1 MTAWLE
7 RRFQLSARGTSVAT
21 ELRGGTVTFLTMAYI
36 VFVQPAVLS
45 QHAGM
50 DFGAVMAATCLSAA
64 LATLLMGLLANYPIA
79 QAPLMGENFFFA
91 ISVVALMG
99 VPWRT
104 ALGVVFW
111 SGILFLL
118 LTVLR
123 VRELILNAVPPALKA
138 AIAGGIGLFVAFIG
152 LTEGG
157 LVAKHPAPTAFV
169 QIGDLASPVALVT
182 MAGLGLTCALLAR
195 GVRGALF
202 LGLLGSA
209 LLAAALGLVRPAG
222 LFGAP
227 PSLAPTL
234 LQLDLRGALAHPDL
248 IFVFLFMLVFDTV
261 GTLIGVASTAG
272 LLVDGRLPRADRAML
287 SDAVGTVAGAALGT
301 STVSSYIESASGV
314 ADGARTGLAN
324 LATSALF
331 VLSLFCAPLVAAVG
345 GGVERSG
352 FFYYPVTAP
361 VVVLV
366 GSFMLAELRKVEWR
380 DLTAAVPAFLT
391 LTVMPFTFNIAHGVA
406 AGIVSFVLM
415 KAAAGRRRE
424 VPGLMWALAALVLL
438 AYASLP
444 RLRH

>member
-1 MTAWLE
+1 MRAWLE
-7 RRFQLSARGTSVAT
+7 RRFEISERGSSLAG

-50 DFGAVMAATCLSAA
+50 DFGAVMTATCLSAA

-104 ALGVVFW
+104 ALGIVFW
-111 SGILFLL
+111 SGVLFLL

-138 AIAGGIGLFVAFIG
+138 AIAGGIGVFVAFIG

-157 LVAKHPAPTAFV
+157 LVARHPAPTAFV
-169 QIGDLASPVALVT
+169 QIGDLSSPVALVT
-182 MAGLGLTCALLAR
+182 LAGLGLTCALLAR
-195 GVRGALF
+195 RVRGALF

-209 LLAAALGLVRPAG
+209 LVAAALGLVHPSG
-222 LFGAP
+222 LVGWP
-227 PSLAPTL
+227 PSLAPTF
-234 LQLDLRGALAHPDL
+234 LQLDLVGALAHPDL
-248 IFVFLFMLVFDTV
+248 IAVFLFMLVFDTV

-314 ADGARTGLAN
+314 AVGARTGLAN
-324 LATSALF
+324 LATSSLF
-331 VLSLFCAPLVAAVG
+331 VLALFCAPLVESSAVG
-345 GGVERSG
+345 SSTTPSRPRS
-352 FFYYPVTAP
+352 
-361 VVVLV
+361 
-366 GSFMLAELRKVEWR
+366 WC
-380 DLTAAVPAFLT
+380 
-391 LTVMPFTFNIAHGVA
+391 
-406 AGIVSFVLM
+406 
-415 KAAAGRRRE
+415 
-424 VPGLMWALAALVLL
+424 
-438 AYASLP
+438 
-444 RLRH
+444 

>member
-7 RRFQLSARGTSVAT
+7 RRFELSARGAT
-21 ELRGGTVTFLTMAYI
+21 LAGELRGGTVTFLTMAYI

-50 DFGAVMAATCLSAA
+50 DFGAVMTATCLSAA

-104 ALGVVFW
+104 ALGIVFW
-111 SGILFLL
+111 SGLLFLL

-123 VRELILNAVPPALKA
+123 VRELILNSVPPSLKA
-138 AIAGGIGLFVAFIG
+138 AIAGGIGVFVAFIG

-169 QIGDLASPVALVT
+169 QIGDLSSPVALVT
-182 MAGLGLTCALLAR
+182 LAGLGLTCALLAR

-209 LLAAALGLVRPAG
+209 VVAAALGLVRPTG

-234 LQLDLRGALAHPDL
+234 FQLDLPGALAHPDL
-248 IFVFLFMLVFDTV
+248 IVVFLFMLVFDTV

-301 STVSSYIESASGV
+301 STVSSYIESAAGV

-324 LATSALF
+324 VATAALF
-331 VLSLFCAPLVAAVG
+331 VLALFCAPLVAAVG
-345 GGVERSG
+345 GGVELGG

-361 VVVLV
+361 VVVLI
-366 GSFMLAELRKVEWR
+366 GSFMLAELRRVEWS
-380 DLTAAVPAFLT
+380 DLSEAVPAFLT

-406 AGIVSFVLM
+406 VGIVSFVLM

-424 VPGLMWALAALVLL
+424 VPGLMWALAVLVLV
-438 AYASLP
+438 AYVTLP